1 MSKKKNRGAKFAEG
15 DRVYSLAARDA
26 AENGNRMPE
35 GVVLKSTK
43 KTDGWWY
50 VVQLK
55 DTDKIVSRAEGT
67 LTKVEV

>member
-1 MSKKKNRGAKFAEG
+1 MSRKKNRGARFAEG
-15 DRVYSLAARDA
+15 DRVYSLAERDA
-26 AENGNRMPE
+26 AENGNRIPE

-55 DTDKIVSRAEGT
+55 DTDRIVSRGENA